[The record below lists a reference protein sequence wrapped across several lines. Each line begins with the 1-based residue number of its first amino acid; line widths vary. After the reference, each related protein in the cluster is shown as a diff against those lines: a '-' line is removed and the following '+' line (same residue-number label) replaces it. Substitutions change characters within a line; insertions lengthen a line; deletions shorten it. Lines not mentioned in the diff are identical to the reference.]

1 MLVLT
6 QLSTDEIQAKP
17 NNLEKF
23 FSGAL
28 TQVYGANP
36 TMKTRA
42 DSTEQLK
49 INPEPFHLQWTQ
61 IWTTFHFNKFKKI
74 IWTASFN
81 HRLPKLSGNLN
92 IL

>member
-42 DSTEQLK
+42 DSMEQLK

-61 IWTTFHFNKFKKI
+61 IWTTFHFSKLKKKI
-74 IWTASFN
+74 EQPSLT
-81 HRLPKLSGNLN
+81 RLPKTFR
-92 IL
+92 